1 MPSTE
6 KSDLEKNAHVVE
18 GHRTKSLLIVITF
31 LEILSILILI
41 KHREVIDNVHQ
52 MLNSILLGIL
62 TAGVAQSIIQLY
74 RHVNYNR
81 LLKFCVWGG
90 INGVLSSLW
99 IDTLVL
105 QFEQTPHRII
115 VDQVVG
121 TPFFQS
127 AFLIFN
133 SVWENHDFYP
143 AFASVSIEPC
153 FFHILLTQKRHSG
166 GCWVPLT

>member
-105 QFEQTPHRII
+105 Q
-115 VDQVVG
+115 
-121 TPFFQS
+121 
-127 AFLIFN
+127 
-133 SVWENHDFYP
+133 
-143 AFASVSIEPC
+143 
-153 FFHILLTQKRHSG
+153 
-166 GCWVPLT
+166 